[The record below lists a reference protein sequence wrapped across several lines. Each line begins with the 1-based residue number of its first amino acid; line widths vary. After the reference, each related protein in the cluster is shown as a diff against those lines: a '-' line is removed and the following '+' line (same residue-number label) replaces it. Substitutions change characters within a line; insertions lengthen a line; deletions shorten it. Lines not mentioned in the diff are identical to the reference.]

1 MVQIQARC
9 QWQMLDSRWWNKL
22 GKAFM
27 RIATFWPFQW
37 TPTGASEDIH
47 LPKPLM
53 CQPPAK
59 SDTVQYNAWPVSV
72 KHRGWGCE
80 VWSPCLSSNLVCYL
94 NFDGAPSSC
103 GYDKKQ
109 MCFEKKRRT
118 GKRAE
123 DRKDGGGRRRL
134 MGQEK
139 KWSGS
144 MLASDKSISVPP
156 VGRSESLKL

>member
-72 KHRGWGCE
+72 KHRGWGCA
-80 VWSPCLSSNLVCYL
+80 VWGPCLLSNLVCYP

-109 MCFEKKRRT
+109 MCFEEKETRRKESRGRKRR
-118 GKRAE
+118 G
-123 DRKDGGGRRRL
+123 RKTEADGAREE
-134 MGQEK
+134 M
-139 KWSGS
+139 KWQH
-144 MLASDKSISVPP
+144 V
-156 VGRSESLKL
+156 SLW